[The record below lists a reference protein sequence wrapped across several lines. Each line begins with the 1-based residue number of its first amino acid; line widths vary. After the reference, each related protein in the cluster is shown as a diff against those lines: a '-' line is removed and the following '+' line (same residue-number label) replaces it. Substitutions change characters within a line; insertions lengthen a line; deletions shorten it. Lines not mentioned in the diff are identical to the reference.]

1 MAERPHVLYVDDQKE
16 ITDLM
21 TMALGAEGFDVT
33 SANDG
38 QAAIEALSAKPKIDA
53 IVLDYMMPMDGLQF
67 LERVSQNPEL
77 HAIKV
82 ILCSGALPDQQEL
95 WNRLGGSMRSI
106 IKGCVQKPCDGPTLA
121 KAIHAALGTGTPSR
135 PPAAS
140 FLDEADEAPPPS
152 MPISDGAVRM
162 LVVEDDNVFGPAITE
177 KLRSQGYGV
186 GWCMTRKAMREF
198 IPKRALRLPFDILL
212 LDLALPDAFGSEI
225 IRESALDPRCSA
237 LKIVIITGH
246 LAQGEEE
253 TFLSQL
259 EPKARELVAS
269 ILIKPYEWNSL
280 LATIAQVAAKL
291 PKYA

>member
-1 MAERPHVLYVDDQKE
+1 MAERPHVLIVDDEKQ

-21 TMALGAEGFDVT
+21 TVALGSEGFDVT
-33 SANDG
+33 VAHDG
-38 QAAIEALSAKPKIDA
+38 QEAIEALSAKPKIDA

-67 LERVSQNPEL
+67 LECVSQNPEL

-82 ILCSGALPDQQEL
+82 ILCSGAFPDEQEL

-121 KAIHAALGTGTPSR
+121 KAIHAALGTPSR
-135 PPAAS
+135 PAAAS

-152 MPISDGAVRM
+152 IPISDGDVRM

-225 IRESALDPRCSA
+225 IRELALDPRSSG

-259 EPKARELVAS
+259 EPEARALVAS

-280 LATIAQVAAKL
+280 SAAIAQVAAKL
-291 PKYA
+291 PK

>member
-1 MAERPHVLYVDDQKE
+1 MAERPHVLYVDDEKE

-21 TMALGAEGFDVT
+21 TLALGSEGFDVT
-33 SANDG
+33 VANNG
-38 QAAIEALSAKPKIDA
+38 QAAMEALCANPKIDA
-53 IVLDYMMPMDGLQF
+53 IVLDYMMPEFNGLQF

-77 HAIKV
+77 HAPSV
-82 ILCSGALPDQQEL
+82 ILCSGALPDEQEL
-95 WNRLGGSMRSI
+95 GNRLGGSMRSI
-106 IKGCVQKPCDGPTLA
+106 IKGSVQKPCDGPMLA
-121 KAIHAALGTGTPSR
+121 KAIHAALGMPS
-135 PPAAS
+135 PPAAVS
-140 FLDEADEAPPPS
+140 FLDEVDEAPPPS

-198 IPKRALRLPFDILL
+198 IPKWAPRLPFDILL

-225 IRESALDPRCSA
+225 IREFALDPRSSG

-253 TFLSQL
+253 PFLSQL
-259 EPKARELVAS
+259 EPKARALVAS
-269 ILIKPYEWNSL
+269 ILIKPYDWNSL
-280 LATIAQVAAKL
+280 LATIAEVAPKL
-291 PKYA
+291 PK

>member
-1 MAERPHVLYVDDQKE
+1 MH
-16 ITDLM
+16 
-21 TMALGAEGFDVT
+21 
-33 SANDG
+33 
-38 QAAIEALSAKPKIDA
+38 
-53 IVLDYMMPMDGLQF
+53 
-67 LERVSQNPEL
+67 
-77 HAIKV
+77 
-82 ILCSGALPDQQEL
+82 
-95 WNRLGGSMRSI
+95 SI
-106 IKGCVQKPCDGPTLA
+106 IKGCVQKPCDGPMLA
-121 KAIHAALGTGTPSR
+121 KAIHAALGTPSR
-135 PPAAS
+135 PTAAS

-225 IRESALDPRCSA
+225 ICELALDPRSSG

-246 LAQGEEE
+246 LAQGEED

-259 EPKARELVAS
+259 EPNARALVAS

-291 PKYA
+291 PKYV

>member
-1 MAERPHVLYVDDQKE
+1 MAERPHVLYVDDEKA

-21 TMALGAEGFDVT
+21 TMALGSEGFDVT
-33 SANDG
+33 AANDG
-38 QAAIEALSAKPKIDA
+38 QAAIEALSANPKIDA
-53 IVLDYMMPMDGLQF
+53 IVLDYMMPKLNGLQF

-77 HAIKV
+77 HDIKV
-82 ILCSGALPDQQEL
+82 ILCSGALPDQQEW

-106 IKGCVQKPCDGPTLA
+106 IKGCVQKPCDGPMLA
-121 KAIHAALGTGTPSR
+121 KAIHAALGTPSR
-135 PPAAS
+135 PAAAS
-140 FLDEADEAPPPS
+140 FLDEADEAPPSS

-186 GWCMTRKAMREF
+186 GWCMTRKAIREF

-225 IRESALDPRCSA
+225 IRELALDPRSSG

-259 EPKARELVAS
+259 EPKARALVAS

-280 LATIAQVAAKL
+280 LAIIAQVAAKI
-291 PKYA
+291 PK

>member
-1 MAERPHVLYVDDQKE
+1 MAERPHVLYVDDAKE

-21 TMALGAEGFDVT
+21 TVALGSEGFDVT
-33 SANDG
+33 VAHDG
-38 QAAIEALSAKPKIDA
+38 QEAIEALSRNPKIDV
-53 IVLDYMMPMDGLQF
+53 IVLDYMMPKLDGLEF

-82 ILCSGALPDQQEL
+82 ILCSGAIPDQQE
-95 WNRLGGSMRSI
+95 WWDRLGGSMRSI
-106 IKGCVQKPCDGPTLA
+106 IKGCVQKPCDGPMLA
-121 KAIHAALGTGTPSR
+121 KAIHAALGTPSR
-135 PPAAS
+135 PAAAS

-198 IPKRALRLPFDILL
+198 MPKQAPRLPFDILL

-225 IRESALDPRCSA
+225 IRELALDPRSSG

-280 LATIAQVAAKL
+280 LASIAQVAAEL
-291 PKYA
+291 PK

>member
-1 MAERPHVLYVDDQKE
+1 MAERPHVLYVDDEKE

-21 TMALGAEGFDVT
+21 TMALGSEGFDVT
-33 SANDG
+33 VANDG
-38 QAAIEALSAKPKIDA
+38 QAAIEALSGKPKIDA
-53 IVLDYMMPMDGLQF
+53 IVLDYMMPKLDGLQF

-82 ILCSGALPDQQEL
+82 ILCSAADPDQQEW

-106 IKGCVQKPCDGPTLA
+106 IKGCVQKPCDGQMVA
-121 KAIHAALGTGTPSR
+121 KAIHAALGTPSR
-135 PPAAS
+135 PAAAS

-198 IPKRALRLPFDILL
+198 IPKRAMRLPFDILI

-225 IRESALDPRCSA
+225 IRELALDPRSSG
-237 LKIVIITGH
+237 LKIVISTGQ
-246 LAQGEEE
+246 LARGEEE
-253 TFLSQL
+253 TFLGQL

-269 ILIKPYEWNSL
+269 IFIKPYEWDSL

-291 PKYA
+291 PK

>member
-1 MAERPHVLYVDDQKE
+1 MAERPHVLYVDDEKQ

-21 TMALGAEGFDVT
+21 TVALGSEGFDVT
-33 SANDG
+33 VANDG
-38 QAAIEALSAKPKIDA
+38 QAAIEALSGKPKIDA
-53 IVLDYMMPMDGLQF
+53 VVLDYMMPMDGLQF
-67 LERVSQNPEL
+67 LTRVSQNPEL

-82 ILCSGALPDQQEL
+82 ILCSGAIPDQQEL

-106 IKGCVQKPCDGPTLA
+106 ITGCVQKPCDGRTLA
-121 KAIHAALGTGTPSR
+121 KAIHAALGTPSR
-135 PPAAS
+135 PAAAS

-225 IRESALDPRCSA
+225 IRELALDPRSSG

-259 EPKARELVAS
+259 EPKARALVAS

-280 LATIAQVAAKL
+280 LATIAQVAAEL
-291 PKYA
+291 PKYV

>member
-1 MAERPHVLYVDDQKE
+1 MAERPHVLYVDDEKE

-21 TMALGAEGFDVT
+21 AVALGSEGFDVT
-33 SANDG
+33 VANDG
-38 QAAIEALSAKPKIDA
+38 QAAIDALSAKPKIDVV
-53 IVLDYMMPMDGLQF
+53 VLDYMMPMDGLQL

-82 ILCSGALPDQQEL
+82 ILCSGAPPDQQEL
-95 WNRLGGSMRSI
+95 SNRLGGSMRSV
-106 IKGCVQKPCDGPTLA
+106 IKGSVQKPCDGPTLA
-121 KAIHAALGTGTPSR
+121 KAIHAALGTPSR
-135 PPAAS
+135 AAAAS

-152 MPISDGAVRM
+152 MPISDGGVRM

-186 GWCMTRKAMREF
+186 GWCMTREAMREF
-198 IPKRALRLPFDILL
+198 IPRRALRLPFDILL

-225 IRESALDPRCSA
+225 IRELALDPRSSG

-259 EPKARELVAS
+259 EPKARALVAS
-269 ILIKPYEWNSL
+269 ILIKPYDSNSL
-280 LATIAQVAAKL
+280 LATIAQVAAEL
-291 PKYA
+291 PKYV

>member
-1 MAERPHVLYVDDQKE
+1 MAERPRVLYVDDEKE

-21 TMALGAEGFDVT
+21 TVVLGSEGFDVT
-33 SANDG
+33 AANDG
-38 QAAIEALSAKPKIDA
+38 QAAIEALSGKPKIDA
-53 IVLDYMMPMDGLQF
+53 IVLDYMMPMDGLHV
-67 LERVSQNPEL
+67 LERVSQNPAL

-82 ILCSGALPDQQEL
+82 ILCSGAVLDQQEL

-121 KAIHAALGTGTPSR
+121 KAIHAALGTPSR
-135 PPAAS
+135 PAAAS

-152 MPISDGAVRM
+152 MPISDGTIRM

-198 IPKRALRLPFDILL
+198 IPQRALRLPFDILL

-225 IRESALDPRCSA
+225 IRELALDPRSSG

-259 EPKARELVAS
+259 EPEAQSLVAS
-269 ILIKPYEWNSL
+269 ILIKPYDWNSL

-291 PKYA
+291 PK

>member
-1 MAERPHVLYVDDQKE
+1 MPERPHVLYVDDEKE

-21 TMALGAEGFDVT
+21 TVVLGSEGFDVT
-33 SANDG
+33 VAHDG
-38 QAAIEALSAKPKIDA
+38 QAAIEALSGKPKIDA
-53 IVLDYMMPMDGLQF
+53 IVLDYMMPKLDGLQF

-77 HAIKV
+77 HAIKI
-82 ILCSGALPDQQEL
+82 ILCSAAFIDQQEL
-95 WNRLGGSMRSI
+95 CKRLGGSMSSI

-121 KAIHAALGTGTPSR
+121 RAIHAALGTPSG
-135 PPAAS
+135 PTAAS

-152 MPISDGAVRM
+152 LPISDGAIRI

-225 IRESALDPRCSA
+225 IRELALDPRSSG

-259 EPKARELVAS
+259 EPKARALVAS
-269 ILIKPYEWNSL
+269 ILIKPYDSNSL

-291 PKYA
+291 PK

>member
-1 MAERPHVLYVDDQKE
+1 MAERPRVLYVDDEKE

-21 TMALGAEGFDVT
+21 TVALGSEGFDVT
-33 SANDG
+33 VAHDG
-38 QAAIEALSAKPKIDA
+38 QEAIEALSRNPKIDV
-53 IVLDYMMPMDGLQF
+53 IVLDYMMPKLDGLQF

-77 HAIKV
+77 QAIKV
-82 ILCSGALPDQQEL
+82 ILCSGALPDQQEWL
-95 WNRLGGSMRSI
+95 NRLGGSMRSI
-106 IKGCVQKPCDGPTLA
+106 IKGCVQKPCDGPMLA
-121 KAIHAALGTGTPSR
+121 KAIHAALGTPSR
-135 PPAAS
+135 PAAAS
-140 FLDEADEAPPPS
+140 FLDEADDVPPRS

-162 LVVEDDNVFGPAITE
+162 LVVEDDNVSGPTITE

-198 IPKRALRLPFDILL
+198 IPERARRLPFDILL

-225 IRESALDPRCSA
+225 IRELALDPRSSG

-259 EPKARELVAS
+259 EPNARALVAS

-280 LATIAQVAAKL
+280 SATIAEVAAKL
-291 PKYA
+291 PK

>member
-1 MAERPHVLYVDDQKE
+1 VAP
-16 ITDLM
+16 
-21 TMALGAEGFDVT
+21 
-33 SANDG
+33 DG
-38 QAAIEALSAKPKIDA
+38 QAAIDALSEKSKIDA
-53 IVLDYMMPMDGLQF
+53 IVLDYMMPNLDGLQF

-77 HAIKV
+77 QAVKV
-82 ILCSGALPDQQEL
+82 ILCSGALPDPQEL
-95 WNRLGGSMRSI
+95 WSRLGESMRSI
-106 IKGCVQKPCDGPTLA
+106 VKGCVQKPCDGPMLA
-121 KAIHAALGTGTPSR
+121 KAIHEALGTSSR
-135 PPAAS
+135 PAAAS
-140 FLDEADEAPPPS
+140 FLDEADEAPPPG

-162 LVVEDDNVFGPAITE
+162 LVVEDDNASGPALTE
-177 KLRSQGYGV
+177 KLRSQGYGA
-186 GWCMTRKAMREF
+186 GWCMTRKAMLEL

-225 IRESALDPRCSA
+225 IRELAQDPRSSG

-259 EPKARELVAS
+259 EPQARTLVAS

-291 PKYA
+291 PK

>member
-1 MAERPHVLYVDDQKE
+1 M
-16 ITDLM
+16 
-21 TMALGAEGFDVT
+21 G
-33 SANDG
+33 
-38 QAAIEALSAKPKIDA
+38 
-53 IVLDYMMPMDGLQF
+53 
-67 LERVSQNPEL
+67 
-77 HAIKV
+77 
-82 ILCSGALPDQQEL
+82 
-95 WNRLGGSMRSI
+95 SI
-106 IKGCVQKPCDGPTLA
+106 IKGCVQKPCDGPMLA
-121 KAIHAALGTGTPSR
+121 KAIRAALGTPSR
-135 PPAAS
+135 PAAAS

-152 MPISDGAVRM
+152 MPISDGAVRV

-225 IRESALDPRCSA
+225 IRELALDPRSSG
-237 LKIVIITGH
+237 LEIVIITGH

-259 EPKARELVAS
+259 EPKARALVAS

-291 PKYA
+291 PK

>member
-1 MAERPHVLYVDDQKE
+1 MAERPHVLYVDDVKE

-21 TMALGAEGFDVT
+21 TVALGSEGFDVT
-33 SANDG
+33 VANDG
-38 QAAIEALSAKPKIDA
+38 EAAIEALSEKPKIDA
-53 IVLDYMMPMDGLQF
+53 IVLDIMMPKLDGLQF
-67 LERVSQNPEL
+67 LERVCQNLEL

-82 ILCSGALPDQQEL
+82 ILCSGAVSDE
-95 WNRLGGSMRSI
+95 WWDRLGGSMRSI
-106 IKGCVQKPCDGPTLA
+106 IKGCVQKPCDGPMLA
-121 KAIHAALGTGTPSR
+121 KAIHAALGTPSR
-135 PPAAS
+135 PAAAS
-140 FLDEADEAPPPS
+140 FLDEGDEAPPPS
-152 MPISDGAVRM
+152 MPISDGAVRI

-225 IRESALDPRCSA
+225 IRELALDPRSSG
-237 LKIVIITGH
+237 LKIVLITGH

-253 TFLSQL
+253 TFLNQL
-259 EPKARELVAS
+259 EPKARALVAS

-280 LATIAQVAAKL
+280 LATIAQVAARL
-291 PKYA
+291 PK

>member
-1 MAERPHVLYVDDQKE
+1 MAERPHVLYVDDEKD

-21 TMALGAEGFDVT
+21 TVVLGSEGFDVT
-33 SANDG
+33 VAHDG
-38 QAAIEALSAKPKIDA
+38 QAAIEALSGEAKIDA
-53 IVLDYMMPMDGLQF
+53 IVLDYMMPNLDGLQF
-67 LERVSQNPEL
+67 LERISQIPEL

-82 ILCSGALPDQQEL
+82 ILCSGALPDQREW
-95 WNRLGGSMRSI
+95 WNRLGGSMRSM
-106 IKGCVQKPCDGPTLA
+106 IKGCVQKPCDGPMLA
-121 KAIHAALGTGTPSR
+121 KAIHAALGTPPR
-135 PPAAS
+135 PAAAS

-162 LVVEDDNVFGPAITE
+162 LVVEDDNVSGPAITE

-198 IPKRALRLPFDILL
+198 IPERAPRLPFDILL

-225 IRESALDPRCSA
+225 IRELALDPRSSG

-246 LAQGEEE
+246 LAHGEEE

-259 EPKARELVAS
+259 EPKARALVAS

-280 LATIAQVAAKL
+280 LATIAQVAAEL
-291 PKYA
+291 PE

>member
-1 MAERPHVLYVDDQKE
+1 MAERPHVLYVDDEKE

-21 TMALGAEGFDVT
+21 TVALGSEGFDVT
-33 SANDG
+33 VANDG
-38 QAAIEALSAKPKIDA
+38 QAALEALSGKPKIDA
-53 IVLDYMMPMDGLQF
+53 IVLDYMMPKLDGLQF

-82 ILCSGALPDQQEL
+82 ILCSAAFPDQQD
-95 WNRLGGSMRSI
+95 WWKGLGESMRSI
-106 IKGCVQKPCDGPTLA
+106 VKDCVQKPCDSRMLA
-121 KAIHAALGTGTPSR
+121 KAIHAALGTPSR
-135 PPAAS
+135 SAAAS
-140 FLDEADEAPPPS
+140 FLEEADEAPPPS

-225 IRESALDPRCSA
+225 IRELALDPRSSG

-259 EPKARELVAS
+259 EPKARALVAS

-291 PKYA
+291 PK

>member
-1 MAERPHVLYVDDQKE
+1 MAERPHVLYVDDEKE

-21 TMALGAEGFDVT
+21 MVALDSEGFDVT
-33 SANDG
+33 VANDG
-38 QAAIEALSAKPKIDA
+38 QAAIEALSGKPKIDA

-82 ILCSGALPDQQEL
+82 ILCSGACLDQQEL

-121 KAIHAALGTGTPSR
+121 KAIHAALETPSR
-135 PPAAS
+135 PAAAS
-140 FLDEADEAPPPS
+140 FLDEADDAPPPS

-177 KLRSQGYGV
+177 KLRSQGYGA

-198 IPKRALRLPFDILL
+198 IPKQALRLPFDILL

-225 IRESALDPRCSA
+225 IRELALDPRSSG

-259 EPKARELVAS
+259 EPKARALVAS

-291 PKYA
+291 PK

>member
-1 MAERPHVLYVDDQKE
+1 MAERPHVLYVDDSIE

-21 TMALGAEGFDVT
+21 TAALGSEGFDVT
-33 SANDG
+33 VANDG
-38 QAAIEALSAKPKIDA
+38 QAAIEALSGKPKIDA
-53 IVLDYMMPMDGLQF
+53 IVLDYMMPMDGLHF
-67 LERVSQNPEL
+67 LERLSQNAEL

-82 ILCSGALPDQQEL
+82 ILCSAAFPDEQEL

-106 IKGCVQKPCDGPTLA
+106 IKGCVQKPCDGPMLA
-121 KAIHAALGTGTPSR
+121 KAIHAALGTPSR
-135 PPAAS
+135 PAAAS

-225 IRESALDPRCSA
+225 IRELALDPRSSG

-259 EPKARELVAS
+259 EPKARALVAS
-269 ILIKPYEWNSL
+269 ILIKPYEWNAL

-291 PKYA
+291 PK

>member
-1 MAERPHVLYVDDQKE
+1 MAERPHVLYVDDSKE
-16 ITDLM
+16 ITNLM
-21 TMALGAEGFDVT
+21 TAALGSEGFDVT
-33 SANDG
+33 VANDG
-38 QAAIEALSAKPKIDA
+38 QAAIEALSGKPKIDA
-53 IVLDYMMPMDGLQF
+53 IVLDYMMPKLDGLQF
-67 LERVSQNPEL
+67 LECVSQNPEL

-82 ILCSGALPDQQEL
+82 ILCSGAVPDLEKL

-106 IKGCVQKPCDGPTLA
+106 ITGCVQKPCDGPTLA
-121 KAIHAALGTGTPSR
+121 KAIHAALGTPSR
-135 PPAAS
+135 PAAAS

-225 IRESALDPRCSA
+225 IRELALDPRSSG

-259 EPKARELVAS
+259 EPSARALVAS
-269 ILIKPYEWNSL
+269 ILIKPYDWNSL

-291 PKYA
+291 PT

>member
-1 MAERPHVLYVDDQKE
+1 MAQRPHVLYVDDEKQ

-21 TMALGAEGFDVT
+21 AVALDSEGFDVT
-33 SANDG
+33 VANDN

-53 IVLDYMMPMDGLQF
+53 IVLDYMMPMDGPQL
-67 LERVSQNPEL
+67 LERLSQNPEL
-77 HAIKV
+77 QAIKV

-95 WNRLGGSMRSI
+95 WNRLGGSMRSM
-106 IKGCVQKPCDGPTLA
+106 IKGCVQKPCDGPMLA
-121 KAIHAALGTGTPSR
+121 KAIHAALGTPSR
-135 PPAAS
+135 PAAAS
-140 FLDEADEAPPPS
+140 FLDEADEAPPPN

-225 IRESALDPRCSA
+225 IRESALDPRCCA

-259 EPKARELVAS
+259 EPKARALVAS

-291 PKYA
+291 PK

>member
-1 MAERPHVLYVDDQKE
+1 MTEGPHVLYVDDEKD

-21 TMALGAEGFDVT
+21 TVALGSEGFDVT
-33 SANDG
+33 VANDG
-38 QAAIEALSAKPKIDA
+38 QAAIEALSGKPKIDA
-53 IVLDYMMPMDGLQF
+53 IVLDYRMPNLNGLQF
-67 LERVSQNPEL
+67 LERVRQNPEW
-77 HAIKV
+77 HSVKV
-82 ILCSGALPDQQEL
+82 ILCSGALPDEQEL
-95 WNRLGGSMRSI
+95 WDRLGGSMRSI
-106 IKGCVQKPCDGPTLA
+106 VKGCVQKPCDARMLA
-121 KAIHAALGTGTPSR
+121 RAIHAALGMPSG
-135 PPAAS
+135 PAAAS
-140 FLDEADEAPPPS
+140 FLDEAEETPPAS

-186 GWCMTRKAMREF
+186 GWCMTRQAMREF
-198 IPKRALRLPFDILL
+198 IPKQALRLPFDILL

-225 IRESALDPRCSA
+225 IRELALDPRSSG

-259 EPKARELVAS
+259 EPKARALVAS
-269 ILIKPYEWNSL
+269 ILFKPYEWNTL

-291 PKYA
+291 PK

>member
-1 MAERPHVLYVDDQKE
+1 MAERPQVLYVDDEKA

-21 TMALGAEGFDVT
+21 TVALGSEGFDVT
-33 SANDG
+33 VANDG
-38 QAAIEALSAKPKIDA
+38 QAAIEALSANPKIDA
-53 IVLDYMMPMDGLQF
+53 IVLDYMMPEFDGLQF

-77 HAIKV
+77 HALRV
-82 ILCSGALPDQQEL
+82 ILCSGVLPDEQEL
-95 WNRLGGSMRSI
+95 ANRLGGLMRSI
-106 IKGCVQKPCDGPTLA
+106 IKGRVQKPCDGPMLA
-121 KAIHAALGTGTPSR
+121 KAIHAALGTPSR
-135 PPAAS
+135 PAAAS

-177 KLRSQGYGV
+177 KLRNQGYGV

-225 IRESALDPRCSA
+225 IRELALDPRSSE

-259 EPKARELVAS
+259 EPKARALVAS

-291 PKYA
+291 PK

>member
-1 MAERPHVLYVDDQKE
+1 MAERPHVLYVDDEKQ

-21 TMALGAEGFDVT
+21 TLALGSEGFDVT
-33 SANDG
+33 VAHDG
-38 QAAIEALSAKPKIDA
+38 QEAIEALSAKPKIDA
-53 IVLDYMMPMDGLQF
+53 IVLDYMMPMDGLQL

-82 ILCSGALPDQQEL
+82 ILCSGALPDEQEL

-121 KAIHAALGTGTPSR
+121 KAIHAALGTPSR
-135 PPAAS
+135 PAAAS

-225 IRESALDPRCSA
+225 IRELALDPRSSG

-259 EPKARELVAS
+259 EPKARALVAS
-269 ILIKPYEWNSL
+269 ILIKPYEWHSL
-280 LATIAQVAAKL
+280 LATIAQVVANL
-291 PKYA
+291 PK

>member
-1 MAERPHVLYVDDQKE
+1 MAERPHVLYVDDEKA

-21 TMALGAEGFDVT
+21 TMALGSEGFDVT
-33 SANDG
+33 AANDG
-38 QAAIEALSAKPKIDA
+38 QAAIEALSANPKIDA
-53 IVLDYMMPMDGLQF
+53 IVLDYMMPKLNGLRF

-77 HAIKV
+77 HDIKV
-82 ILCSGALPDQQEL
+82 ILCSGALPDQQEW

-106 IKGCVQKPCDGPTLA
+106 IKGCVQKPCDGPMLA
-121 KAIHAALGTGTPSR
+121 KAIHAALGTPSR
-135 PPAAS
+135 PAAAS
-140 FLDEADEAPPPS
+140 FLDEADEAPPSS

-186 GWCMTRKAMREF
+186 GWCMTRKAIREF

-225 IRESALDPRCSA
+225 IRELALDPRSSG

-259 EPKARELVAS
+259 EPKARALVAS

-280 LATIAQVAAKL
+280 LAVIAQVAAKI
-291 PKYA
+291 PK

>member
-1 MAERPHVLYVDDQKE
+1 
-16 ITDLM
+16 
-21 TMALGAEGFDVT
+21 
-33 SANDG
+33 
-38 QAAIEALSAKPKIDA
+38 
-53 IVLDYMMPMDGLQF
+53 
-67 LERVSQNPEL
+67 
-77 HAIKV
+77 
-82 ILCSGALPDQQEL
+82 
-95 WNRLGGSMRSI
+95 
-106 IKGCVQKPCDGPTLA
+106 
-121 KAIHAALGTGTPSR
+121 
-135 PPAAS
+135 
-140 FLDEADEAPPPS
+140 

-225 IRESALDPRCSA
+225 IRELALDPRSSG

-253 TFLSQL
+253 TFLGQL
-259 EPKARELVAS
+259 EPKARALVAS

-280 LATIAQVAAKL
+280 LATIAQVAAKI
-291 PKYA
+291 PK

>member
-1 MAERPHVLYVDDQKE
+1 MAERPHVLYVDDEKQ

-21 TMALGAEGFDVT
+21 AVALDSEGFDVT
-33 SANDG
+33 VANDS
-38 QAAIEALSAKPKIDA
+38 QAAIEALSAKPIIDA
-53 IVLDYMMPMDGLQF
+53 IVLDYMMPMYGLQL
-67 LERVSQNPEL
+67 LERLSQNPEL
-77 HAIKV
+77 QAIKV

-121 KAIHAALGTGTPSR
+121 KAIHAALGTPSR
-135 PPAAS
+135 PAAAS
-140 FLDEADEAPPPS
+140 FLDEADDAPPPS

-225 IRESALDPRCSA
+225 IRELALDPRCSG
-237 LKIVIITGH
+237 LKIVIVTGH

>member
-1 MAERPHVLYVDDQKE
+1 MADRPHVLYVDDEKE

-21 TMALGAEGFDVT
+21 TVALRSEGFDVT
-33 SANDG
+33 AANDG
-38 QAAIEALSAKPKIDA
+38 QAAIEALSGKPKIDA
-53 IVLDYMMPMDGLQF
+53 IVLDYMMPKLDGLQF

-77 HAIKV
+77 QAIKV
-82 ILCSGALPDQQEL
+82 ILCSGALPDQHEWL
-95 WNRLGGSMRSI
+95 NRLGGSSSI
-106 IKGCVQKPCDGPTLA
+106 IKGCVQKPCDGPMLA
-121 KAIHAALGTGTPSR
+121 KAIHAALGTPSR
-135 PPAAS
+135 RAAAS
-140 FLDEADEAPPPS
+140 FLDEADDAPPLS

-162 LVVEDDNVFGPAITE
+162 LVVEDDNVSGPAIAE
-177 KLRSQGYGV
+177 KLRNQGYGV
-186 GWCMTRKAMREF
+186 GWCMTRKAMREL
-198 IPKRALRLPFDILL
+198 IPERASQLPFDILL

-225 IRESALDPRCSA
+225 IRELALDPRSSG

-259 EPKARELVAS
+259 EPKTRALVAS

-291 PKYA
+291 PK